1 MSAATLDRVI
11 SEVIQEAFQ
20 TITKS
25 LDEAQAEALRVV
37 STALDEFVRER
48 ASIEEAGRAEREA
61 ARQRILSTAEIQAK
75 NMAIAAV
82 EEEVGR
88 VFEAALSRLAKE
100 AEGDGFKQVMDRLLD
115 EAVRLIGKDIV
126 VESNEKGIEMLRE
139 IVAKGGHKV
148 KITVSDK
155 PIKTIGGLRAISADG
170 LTRFD
175 NTLEARLER
184 LKQSLRS
191 EIAKMFLRKELV

>member
-1 MSAATLDRVI
+1 MSAATLERVI

-25 LDEAQAEALRVV
+25 LDEAQAEALRIV
-37 STALDEFVRER
+37 STTYDEFVRER

-100 AEGDGFKQVMDRLLD
+100 AEGDGFKQVMEKLLD

-139 IVAKGGHKV
+139 IVAKGGYKV
-148 KITVSDK
+148 RITVSDK
-155 PIKTIGGLRAISADG
+155 PVKTIGGLRAVSADG

-191 EIAKMFLRKELV
+191 EIAKMFLRKE

>member
-1 MSAATLDRVI
+1 LSAATLDRVI
-11 SEVIQEAFQ
+11 SEVVQEAFQ

-25 LDEAQAEALRVV
+25 LDEAQAEALRIV
-37 STALDEFVRER
+37 SKTLDEFMRER
-48 ASIEEAGRAEREA
+48 AAIEEAGRAEREA

-82 EEEVGR
+82 EEEVGK
-88 VFEAALSRLAKE
+88 VFETALSRLAEE
-100 AEGDGFKQVMDRLLD
+100 AAGDGFKHVMERLLD
-115 EAVRLIGKDIV
+115 EAVELIGKDIV

-139 IVAKGGHKV
+139 IVANGSYKV
-148 KITVSDK
+148 RITVSDK
-155 PIKTIGGLRAISADG
+155 PIKTIGGLRAASADS
-170 LTRFD
+170 LTRLD

-191 EIAKMFLRKELV
+191 EIAKMFLRKE

>member
-20 TITKS
+20 TIMKS
-25 LDEAQAEALRVV
+25 LDEAQAEALRIV
-37 STALDEFVRER
+37 SKTLDEFMRER
-48 ASIEEAGRAEREA
+48 AAIEEAGRAEREA

-82 EEEVGR
+82 EEEVGK
-88 VFEAALSRLAKE
+88 VFETALSRLAKE
-100 AEGDGFKQVMDRLLD
+100 AAGDGFKQVMKRLLD
-115 EAVRLIGKDIV
+115 EAVELIGKDIV

-139 IVAKGGHKV
+139 IVANGSYKV
-148 KITVSDK
+148 RITVSDK
-155 PIKTIGGLRAISADG
+155 PIKTIGGLRAVSADG
-170 LTRFD
+170 LTRLD

-191 EIAKMFLRKELV
+191 EIAKMFLRKE

>member
-1 MSAATLDRVI
+1 LSAATLDRVI
-11 SEVIQEAFQ
+11 SEVVQEAFQ

-25 LDEAQAEALRVV
+25 LDEAQAEALRIV
-37 STALDEFVRER
+37 SKTLDEFMRER
-48 ASIEEAGRAEREA
+48 AAIEEAGRAEREA

-82 EEEVGR
+82 EEEVGK
-88 VFEAALSRLAKE
+88 VFETALSRLAKE
-100 AEGDGFKQVMDRLLD
+100 AAGDGFKQVMERLLD
-115 EAVRLIGKDIV
+115 EAVELIGKDIV

-139 IVAKGGHKV
+139 IVANGSYKV
-148 KITVSDK
+148 RITVSDK
-155 PIKTIGGLRAISADG
+155 PIKTIGGLRAVSADG
-170 LTRFD
+170 LTRLD

-191 EIAKMFLRKELV
+191 EIAKMFLRKE

>member
-20 TITKS
+20 TIMKS
-25 LDEAQAEALRVV
+25 LDEAQAEALRIV
-37 STALDEFVRER
+37 SKTLDEFMRER
-48 ASIEEAGRAEREA
+48 AAIEEAGRAEREA

-82 EEEVGR
+82 EEEVSK
-88 VFEAALSRLAKE
+88 VFETALSRLAKE
-100 AEGDGFKQVMDRLLD
+100 AAGDGFKHVMERLLD
-115 EAVRLIGKDIV
+115 EAVELIGKNIV

-139 IVAKGGHKV
+139 IVANGSYKV
-148 KITVSDK
+148 RITVSDK
-155 PIKTIGGLRAISADG
+155 PIKTIGGLRAVSADG
-170 LTRFD
+170 LTRLD

-191 EIAKMFLRKELV
+191 EIAKMFLRKE

>member
-11 SEVIQEAFQ
+11 SEVVQEAFQ
-20 TITKS
+20 TIMKS
-25 LDEAQAEALRVV
+25 LDEAQAEALRIV
-37 STALDEFVRER
+37 SKTLDEFMRER
-48 ASIEEAGRAEREA
+48 AAIEEAGRAEREA

-82 EEEVGR
+82 EEEVGK
-88 VFEAALSRLAKE
+88 VFETALSRLAKE
-100 AEGDGFKQVMDRLLD
+100 AAGDGFKHVMERLLD
-115 EAVRLIGKDIV
+115 EAVELIGKDIV

-139 IVAKGGHKV
+139 IVANGSYKV
-148 KITVSDK
+148 RITVSDK
-155 PIKTIGGLRAISADG
+155 PIKTIGGLRAVSADG
-170 LTRFD
+170 LTRLD

-191 EIAKMFLRKELV
+191 EIAKMFLRKE

>member
-1 MSAATLDRVI
+1 LSAATLDRVI

-20 TITKS
+20 TIMKS
-25 LDEAQAEALRVV
+25 LDEAQAEALRIV
-37 STALDEFVRER
+37 SKTLDEFMRER
-48 ASIEEAGRAEREA
+48 AAIEEAGRAEREA

-82 EEEVGR
+82 EEEVSK
-88 VFEAALSRLAKE
+88 VFETALSRLAKE
-100 AEGDGFKQVMDRLLD
+100 AAGDGFKQVMERLLD
-115 EAVRLIGKDIV
+115 EAVELIGKDIV

-139 IVAKGGHKV
+139 IVANGSYKV
-148 KITVSDK
+148 RITVSDK
-155 PIKTIGGLRAISADG
+155 PIKTIGGLRAVSADG
-170 LTRFD
+170 LTRLD

-191 EIAKMFLRKELV
+191 EIAKMFLRKE

>member
-1 MSAATLDRVI
+1 MSAATLERVI

-25 LDEAQAEALRVV
+25 LDEAQAEALRIV
-37 STALDEFVRER
+37 STTYDEFVRER

-100 AEGDGFKQVMDRLLD
+100 AAEDGFKQVMEKLLD

-155 PIKTIGGLRAISADG
+155 PIKTIGGLRAVSADG

-191 EIAKMFLRKELV
+191 EIAKMFLRKE

>member
-1 MSAATLDRVI
+1 LSAATLDRVI
-11 SEVIQEAFQ
+11 SEVVQEAFQ

-25 LDEAQAEALRVV
+25 LDEAQAEALRIV
-37 STALDEFVRER
+37 SKTLDEFMRER
-48 ASIEEAGRAEREA
+48 AAIEEAGRAEREA

-82 EEEVGR
+82 EEEVSK
-88 VFEAALSRLAKE
+88 VFETALSRLAE
-100 AEGDGFKQVMDRLLD
+100 ETAGDGFKHVMERLLD
-115 EAVRLIGKDIV
+115 EAVELIGKDIV

-139 IVAKGGHKV
+139 IVANGSYKV
-148 KITVSDK
+148 RITVSDK
-155 PIKTIGGLRAISADG
+155 PIKTIGGLRAVSADG
-170 LTRFD
+170 LTRLD

-191 EIAKMFLRKELV
+191 EIAKMFLRKE

>member
-1 MSAATLDRVI
+1 LSAATLDRVI
-11 SEVIQEAFQ
+11 SEVVQEAFQ

-25 LDEAQAEALRVV
+25 LDEAQAEALRIV
-37 STALDEFVRER
+37 SKTLDEFMRER
-48 ASIEEAGRAEREA
+48 AAIEEAGRAEREA

-82 EEEVGR
+82 EEEVSK
-88 VFEAALSRLAKE
+88 VFETALSRLAEE
-100 AEGDGFKQVMDRLLD
+100 AAGDGFKHVMERLLD
-115 EAVRLIGKDIV
+115 EAVELIGKDIV

-139 IVAKGGHKV
+139 IVANGGYKV
-148 KITVSDK
+148 RITVSDK
-155 PIKTIGGLRAISADG
+155 PIKTIGGLRAVSADG
-170 LTRFD
+170 LTRLD

-191 EIAKMFLRKELV
+191 EIAKMFLRKE

>member
-1 MSAATLDRVI
+1 LSAATLDRVI

-25 LDEAQAEALRVV
+25 LNETQAEALRIV
-37 STALDEFVRER
+37 SKTLDEFMRER
-48 ASIEEAGRAEREA
+48 AVIEEAGRAEREA

-82 EEEVGR
+82 EEEVSK
-88 VFEAALSRLAKE
+88 VFETALSRLAKE
-100 AEGDGFKQVMDRLLD
+100 AAGDRFKQVMKRLLD
-115 EAVRLIGKDIV
+115 EAVELIGKDIV

-139 IVAKGGHKV
+139 IVANKSYKV
-148 KITVSDK
+148 RITVSDK
-155 PIKTIGGLRAISADG
+155 PIKTIGGLRAVSADG
-170 LTRFD
+170 LTRLD

-191 EIAKMFLRKELV
+191 EIAKMFLRKE

>member
-1 MSAATLDRVI
+1 LSAATLDRVI

-25 LDEAQAEALRVV
+25 LDEAQAEALRIV
-37 STALDEFVRER
+37 SKTLDEFMRER
-48 ASIEEAGRAEREA
+48 AAIEEAGRAEREA

-82 EEEVGR
+82 EEEVGK
-88 VFEAALSRLAKE
+88 VFETALSRLAKE
-100 AEGDGFKQVMDRLLD
+100 AAGDGFKHVMERLLD
-115 EAVRLIGKDIV
+115 EAVELIGKDIV

-139 IVAKGGHKV
+139 IVANGSYKV
-148 KITVSDK
+148 RITVSDK
-155 PIKTIGGLRAISADG
+155 PIKTIGGLRAVSADG
-170 LTRFD
+170 LTRLD

-191 EIAKMFLRKELV
+191 EIAKMFLRKE

>member
-1 MSAATLDRVI
+1 LSAATLDRVI

-25 LDEAQAEALRVV
+25 LDEAQAEALRIV
-37 STALDEFVRER
+37 SKTLDEFMRER
-48 ASIEEAGRAEREA
+48 AAIEEAGRAEREA

-82 EEEVGR
+82 EEEVGK
-88 VFEAALSRLAKE
+88 VFETALSRLAKE
-100 AEGDGFKQVMDRLLD
+100 AAGDGFKHVMERLLD
-115 EAVRLIGKDIV
+115 EAVELIGKDIV

-139 IVAKGGHKV
+139 LVANGSYKV
-148 KITVSDK
+148 RITVSDK
-155 PIKTIGGLRAISADG
+155 PIKTIGGLRAVSADG
-170 LTRFD
+170 LTRLD

-191 EIAKMFLRKELV
+191 EIAKMFLRKE

>member
-1 MSAATLDRVI
+1 LSAATLDRVI

-20 TITKS
+20 TIMKS
-25 LDEAQAEALRVV
+25 LDEAQAEALRIV
-37 STALDEFVRER
+37 SKTLDEFMRER
-48 ASIEEAGRAEREA
+48 AAIEEAGRAEREA

-82 EEEVGR
+82 EEEVGK
-88 VFEAALSRLAKE
+88 VFETALSRLAKE
-100 AEGDGFKQVMDRLLD
+100 AAGDGFKQVMKRLLD
-115 EAVRLIGKDIV
+115 EAVELIGKDIV

-139 IVAKGGHKV
+139 IVANGSYKV
-148 KITVSDK
+148 RITVSDK
-155 PIKTIGGLRAISADG
+155 PIKTIGGLRAVSADG
-170 LTRFD
+170 LTRLD

-191 EIAKMFLRKELV
+191 EIAKMFLRKE

>member
-1 MSAATLDRVI
+1 LSAATLDRVI

-25 LDEAQAEALRVV
+25 LDEAQAEALRIV
-37 STALDEFVRER
+37 SKTLDEFMRER
-48 ASIEEAGRAEREA
+48 AAIEEAGRAEREA

-82 EEEVGR
+82 EEEVGK
-88 VFEAALSRLAKE
+88 VFETALSRLAKE
-100 AEGDGFKQVMDRLLD
+100 AAGDGFKQVMERLLD
-115 EAVRLIGKDIV
+115 EAVELIGKDIV

-139 IVAKGGHKV
+139 IVANGSYKV
-148 KITVSDK
+148 RITVSDK
-155 PIKTIGGLRAISADG
+155 PIKTIGGLRAVSADG
-170 LTRFD
+170 LTRLD

-191 EIAKMFLRKELV
+191 EIAKMFLRKE

>member
-1 MSAATLDRVI
+1 LSAATLDRVI

-20 TITKS
+20 TIMKS
-25 LDEAQAEALRVV
+25 LDEAQAEALRIV
-37 STALDEFVRER
+37 SKTLDEFMRER
-48 ASIEEAGRAEREA
+48 AAIEEAGRAEREA

-82 EEEVGR
+82 EEEVGK
-88 VFEAALSRLAKE
+88 VFETALSRLAKE
-100 AEGDGFKQVMDRLLD
+100 AAGDGFKQVMERLLD
-115 EAVRLIGKDIV
+115 EAVELIGKDIV

-139 IVAKGGHKV
+139 IVANGSYKV
-148 KITVSDK
+148 RITVSDK
-155 PIKTIGGLRAISADG
+155 PIKTIGGLRAVSADG
-170 LTRFD
+170 LTRLD

-191 EIAKMFLRKELV
+191 EIAKMFLRKE

>member
-1 MSAATLDRVI
+1 LSAATLDRVI
-11 SEVIQEAFQ
+11 SEVVQEAFQ

-25 LDEAQAEALRVV
+25 LDEAQAEALRIV
-37 STALDEFVRER
+37 SKTLDEFMRER
-48 ASIEEAGRAEREA
+48 AAIEEAGRAEREA

-82 EEEVGR
+82 EEEVGK
-88 VFEAALSRLAKE
+88 VFETALSRLAKE
-100 AEGDGFKQVMDRLLD
+100 AAGDGFKHVMERLLD
-115 EAVRLIGKDIV
+115 EAVELIGKDIV

-139 IVAKGGHKV
+139 IVANGGYKV
-148 KITVSDK
+148 RITVSDK
-155 PIKTIGGLRAISADG
+155 PIKTIGGLRAVSADG
-170 LTRFD
+170 LTRLD

-191 EIAKMFLRKELV
+191 EIAKMFLRKE

>member
-11 SEVIQEAFQ
+11 SEVVQEAFQ

-25 LDEAQAEALRVV
+25 LDETQAEALRIV
-37 STALDEFVRER
+37 SKTLDEFMRER
-48 ASIEEAGRAEREA
+48 AAIEEAGRAEREA

-82 EEEVGR
+82 EEEVGK
-88 VFEAALSRLAKE
+88 VFETALSRLAKE
-100 AEGDGFKQVMDRLLD
+100 AAGDGFKHVMERLLD
-115 EAVRLIGKDIV
+115 EAVELIGKDIV

-139 IVAKGGHKV
+139 IVANGSYKV
-148 KITVSDK
+148 RITVSDK
-155 PIKTIGGLRAISADG
+155 PIKTIGGLRAVSADG
-170 LTRFD
+170 LTRLD

-191 EIAKMFLRKELV
+191 EIAKMFLRKE

>member
-1 MSAATLDRVI
+1 LSAATLDRVI

-20 TITKS
+20 TIMKS
-25 LDEAQAEALRVV
+25 LDEAQAEALRIV
-37 STALDEFVRER
+37 SKTLDEFMRER
-48 ASIEEAGRAEREA
+48 AAIEEAGRAEREA

-82 EEEVGR
+82 EEEVGK
-88 VFEAALSRLAKE
+88 VFETALSRLAKE
-100 AEGDGFKQVMDRLLD
+100 AAGDGFKHVMERLLD
-115 EAVRLIGKDIV
+115 EAVELIGKDIV

-139 IVAKGGHKV
+139 IVANGSYKV
-148 KITVSDK
+148 RITVSDK
-155 PIKTIGGLRAISADG
+155 PIKTIGGLRAVSADG
-170 LTRFD
+170 LTRLD

-191 EIAKMFLRKELV
+191 EIAKMFLRKE

>member
-1 MSAATLDRVI
+1 LSAPTLDRVI
-11 SEVIQEAFQ
+11 SEVVQEAFQ

-25 LDEAQAEALRVV
+25 LDEAQAEALRIV
-37 STALDEFVRER
+37 SKTLDEFMRER
-48 ASIEEAGRAEREA
+48 AAIEEAGRAEREA

-82 EEEVGR
+82 EEEVGK
-88 VFEAALSRLAKE
+88 VFETALSRLAKE
-100 AEGDGFKQVMDRLLD
+100 AAGDGFKHVMERLLE
-115 EAVRLIGKDIV
+115 EAVELIGKDIV

-139 IVAKGGHKV
+139 IVANGSYKV
-148 KITVSDK
+148 RITVSDK
-155 PIKTIGGLRAISADG
+155 PIKTIGGLRAVSADG
-170 LTRFD
+170 LTRLD

-191 EIAKMFLRKELV
+191 EIAKMFLRKE

>member
-1 MSAATLDRVI
+1 LSAATLDRVI

-25 LDEAQAEALRVV
+25 LDEAQAEALRIV
-37 STALDEFVRER
+37 SKTLDEFMRER
-48 ASIEEAGRAEREA
+48 AAIEEAGRAEREA
-61 ARQRILSTAEIQAK
+61 ARQKILSTAEIQAK

-82 EEEVGR
+82 EEEVGK
-88 VFEAALSRLAKE
+88 VFETALSRLAKE
-100 AEGDGFKQVMDRLLD
+100 AAGDGFKHVMERLLD
-115 EAVRLIGKDIV
+115 EAVELIGKDIV

-139 IVAKGGHKV
+139 IVANGSYKV
-148 KITVSDK
+148 RITVSDK
-155 PIKTIGGLRAISADG
+155 PIKTIGGLRAVSADG
-170 LTRFD
+170 LTRLD

-191 EIAKMFLRKELV
+191 EIAKMFLRKE

>member
-25 LDEAQAEALRVV
+25 LDEAQAEALRIV
-37 STALDEFVRER
+37 SKTLDEFMRER
-48 ASIEEAGRAEREA
+48 AAIEEAGRAEREA
-61 ARQRILSTAEIQAK
+61 ARQKILSTAEIQAK
-75 NMAIAAV
+75 NMAIAAM
-82 EEEVGR
+82 EEEVGK
-88 VFEAALSRLAKE
+88 VFETALSRLAKE
-100 AEGDGFKQVMDRLLD
+100 AAGDGFKHVMERLLD
-115 EAVRLIGKDIV
+115 EAVELIGKDIV

-139 IVAKGGHKV
+139 IVANGSYKV
-148 KITVSDK
+148 RITVSDK
-155 PIKTIGGLRAISADG
+155 PIKTIGGLRAVSADG
-170 LTRFD
+170 LTRLD

-191 EIAKMFLRKELV
+191 EIAKMFLRKE

>member
-1 MSAATLDRVI
+1 LSAATLDRVI

-20 TITKS
+20 TIMKS
-25 LDEAQAEALRVV
+25 LDEAQAEALRIV
-37 STALDEFVRER
+37 SKTLDEFMRER
-48 ASIEEAGRAEREA
+48 AAIEEAGRAEREA

-82 EEEVGR
+82 EEEVGK
-88 VFEAALSRLAKE
+88 VFETALSRLAKE
-100 AEGDGFKQVMDRLLD
+100 AAGDGFKQVMKRLLD
-115 EAVRLIGKDIV
+115 EAVELIGKDIV

-139 IVAKGGHKV
+139 IVANGSYKV
-148 KITVSDK
+148 RITVSDK
-155 PIKTIGGLRAISADG
+155 PIKTIGGLRAVSADG
-170 LTRFD
+170 LTRLD

-191 EIAKMFLRKELV
+191 EIAKMFLKKE

>member
-1 MSAATLDRVI
+1 LSAATLDRVI
-11 SEVIQEAFQ
+11 SEVVQEAFQ

-25 LDEAQAEALRVV
+25 LDEAQAEALRIV
-37 STALDEFVRER
+37 SKTLDEFMRER
-48 ASIEEAGRAEREA
+48 AAIEEAGRAEREA

-82 EEEVGR
+82 EEEVSK
-88 VFEAALSRLAKE
+88 VFETALSRLAEE
-100 AEGDGFKQVMDRLLD
+100 AAGDRLKHVMERLLD
-115 EAVRLIGKDIV
+115 EAVELIGKDIV

-139 IVAKGGHKV
+139 IVANGSYKV
-148 KITVSDK
+148 RITVSDK
-155 PIKTIGGLRAISADG
+155 PIKTIGGLRAVSADG
-170 LTRFD
+170 LTRLD

-191 EIAKMFLRKELV
+191 EIAKMFLRKE

>member
-1 MSAATLDRVI
+1 LSAATLDRVI

-25 LDEAQAEALRVV
+25 LDEAQAEALRIV
-37 STALDEFVRER
+37 SKTLDEFMRER
-48 ASIEEAGRAEREA
+48 AAIEEAGRAEREA

-82 EEEVGR
+82 EEEVGK
-88 VFEAALSRLAKE
+88 VFEAALSRLAEE
-100 AEGDGFKQVMDRLLD
+100 AAGDGFKHVMERLLD
-115 EAVRLIGKDIV
+115 EAVELIGKDIV

-139 IVAKGGHKV
+139 IVANGSYKV
-148 KITVSDK
+148 RIKVSDK
-155 PIKTIGGLRAISADG
+155 PIKTIGGLRAVSADG
-170 LTRFD
+170 LTRLD

-191 EIAKMFLRKELV
+191 EIAKMFLRKE

>member
-25 LDEAQAEALRVV
+25 LDEAQAEALRIV
-37 STALDEFVRER
+37 SKTLDEFMRER
-48 ASIEEAGRAEREA
+48 AAIEEAGRAEREA

-82 EEEVGR
+82 EEEVGK
-88 VFEAALSRLAKE
+88 VFETALSRLAKE
-100 AEGDGFKQVMDRLLD
+100 AAGDGFKHVMERLLD
-115 EAVRLIGKDIV
+115 EAVELIGKDIV

-139 IVAKGGHKV
+139 IVANGSYKV
-148 KITVSDK
+148 RITVSDK
-155 PIKTIGGLRAISADG
+155 PIKTIGGLRAVSADG
-170 LTRFD
+170 LTRLD

-191 EIAKMFLRKELV
+191 EIAKMFLRKE

>member
-1 MSAATLDRVI
+1 LSAATLDRVI

-20 TITKS
+20 TIMKS
-25 LDEAQAEALRVV
+25 LDEAQAEALRIV
-37 STALDEFVRER
+37 SKTLDEFMKER
-48 ASIEEAGRAEREA
+48 AAIEEAGRAEREA

-82 EEEVGR
+82 EEEVGK
-88 VFEAALSRLAKE
+88 VFETALSRLAKE
-100 AEGDGFKQVMDRLLD
+100 AAGDGFKHVMERLLD
-115 EAVRLIGKDIV
+115 EAVELIGKDIV

-139 IVAKGGHKV
+139 IVANGSYKV
-148 KITVSDK
+148 RITVSDK
-155 PIKTIGGLRAISADG
+155 PIKTIGGLRAVSADG
-170 LTRFD
+170 LTRLD

-191 EIAKMFLRKELV
+191 EIAKMFLRKE

>member
-1 MSAATLDRVI
+1 LSAATLDRVI
-11 SEVIQEAFQ
+11 SEVVQEAFQ

-25 LDEAQAEALRVV
+25 LDEAQAEALRIV
-37 STALDEFVRER
+37 SKTLDEFMRER
-48 ASIEEAGRAEREA
+48 AAIEEAGRAEREA

-82 EEEVGR
+82 EEEVGK
-88 VFEAALSRLAKE
+88 VFETALSRLAKE
-100 AEGDGFKQVMDRLLD
+100 AAGDGFKHVMERLLE
-115 EAVRLIGKDIV
+115 EAVELIGKDIV

-139 IVAKGGHKV
+139 IVANGSYKV
-148 KITVSDK
+148 RITVSDK
-155 PIKTIGGLRAISADG
+155 PIKTIGGLRAVSADG
-170 LTRFD
+170 LTRLD

-191 EIAKMFLRKELV
+191 EIAKMFLRKE